1 MDKIEEAFKN
11 LGRTEKARFISQN
24 IEYANAVAV
33 SHYVKGYLFD
43 VLQDVGDDNYVD
55 NLEKYL
61 QTSIFRS
68 LIAEK
73 YKGQIQSLYDSFYES
88 GKDGLTQTEVENLR
102 KQQQELADAMLA
114 DRENMMK
121 AFGWSADDT
130 ASSSSQSGRAGAVTT
145 ITEETGGKIEGTLN
159 VMTNHLIEM
168 DDNIKDIS
176 KNSYES
182 IGMLSKIA
190 KNTACLPAMAEV
202 LERMDINGTRVKI
215 I

>member
-43 VLQDVGDDNYVD
+43 VLQDVGDDNYD

-182 IGMLSKIA
+182 IGLLSKIA
-190 KNTACLPAMAEV
+190 ENTACLPAMAEV

>member
-1 MDKIEEAFKN
+1 MMMDLDSTNEDFA
-11 LGRTEKARFISQN
+11 
-24 IEYANAVAV
+24 
-33 SHYVKGYLFD
+33 
-43 VLQDVGDDNYVD
+43 D

-182 IGMLSKIA
+182 IGLLSKIA
-190 KNTACLPAMAEV
+190 ENTACLPAMAEV

>member
-1 MDKIEEAFKN
+1 
-11 LGRTEKARFISQN
+11 
-24 IEYANAVAV
+24 
-33 SHYVKGYLFD
+33 
-43 VLQDVGDDNYVD
+43 
-55 NLEKYL
+55 
-61 QTSIFRS
+61 
-68 LIAEK
+68 
-73 YKGQIQSLYDSFYES
+73 
-88 GKDGLTQTEVENLR
+88 
-102 KQQQELADAMLA
+102 
-114 DRENMMK
+114 MK

-182 IGMLSKIA
+182 IGLLSKIA
-190 KNTACLPAMAEV
+190 ENTACLPAMAEV

>member
-159 VMTNHLIEM
+159 LMTNHLIEM

-182 IGMLSKIA
+182 IGLLSKIA
-190 KNTACLPAMAEV
+190 ENTACLPAMAEV